1 MTLLQLKYAVTV
13 ADTGS
18 ITAGAEKLY
27 IAQPSLS
34 KALRLL
40 EEELGFSIFVR
51 SRKGICVSEDG
62 AEFIS
67 YARRVLEQSD
77 LLEERYGKEQKRRKI
92 ISISTQHVHS
102 AQVAFAS
109 IISEFGGDEYS
120 FSLHQCSP
128 MEVIQ
133 EVESRK
139 SGVGVIAIRKDN
151 RRVMMRIL
159 RENELTF
166 TPVYEVPIVAW
177 MATDHPLTQQKTLKI
192 ADLPDW
198 PIINYAE
205 EASIHSSVVSED
217 IDFDLNFRKTIRV
230 GSNSEIPEILKK
242 VPAIFLGG
250 QNCLLREPGIVS
262 KPLDKEEVVTVGMIR
277 YQNTYLSSMESL
289 FIEEMKRAGLN
300 LETTLEAGGS
310 YVRNATMED
319 LPYLMDI
326 YSHAKKFM
334 EETGNPYQWSDS
346 YPAQDDIIQDILN
359 GESHVIVVDK
369 KIQAVFTLTKEK
381 TIGYDAL
388 TEGAWINDEKQY
400 MTIHRLASYGT
411 QRGMAK
417 QCIRWCAE
425 RAADLRADTH
435 EQNLIMQHIFLKN
448 GFEYCGKTKIFDGT
462 ERLVYQRVQ
471 STESTDPA

>member
-18 ITAGAEKLY
+18 ITAGAEKLF

-51 SRKGICVSEDG
+51 SRKGIRISEDG

-67 YARRVLEQSD
+67 YARRVLEQSE

-139 SGVGVIAIRKDN
+139 SEVGVIAVRKEN
-151 RRVMMRIL
+151 RRLMMRIL
-159 RENELTF
+159 RENDLTF
-166 TPVYEVPIVAW
+166 TPVYEVPIMAW
-177 MATDHPLTQQKTLKI
+177 MSADHPLAQHKTVKI
-192 ADLPDW
+192 STLPYW

-217 IDFDLNFRKTIRV
+217 INFGLSFRKNIRV

-242 VPAIFLGG
+242 VPAIYLGG

-262 KPLDKEEVVTVGMIR
+262 KRLDREELVTIGMIR
-277 YQNTYLSSMESL
+277 YQNTYISSMESL

-300 LETTLEAGGS
+300 LETNFEAGGS
-310 YVRNATMED
+310 YIRNATMQD
-319 LPYLMDI
+319 LPYMMDI

-334 EETGNPYQWSDS
+334 VETGNPDQWSDL

-359 GESHVIVVDK
+359 GESHVIVVEK

-381 TIGYDAL
+381 TVGYDAL
-388 TEGAWINDEKQY
+388 TEGAWVNDEKSY

-411 QRGMAK
+411 QRGMAE
-417 QCIRWCAE
+417 QCIAWCAE
-425 RAADLRADTH
+425 RATDLRADTH

-471 STESTDPA
+471 K